1 MTTIPKPPM
10 YRVALYQLSLLLP
23 VGVILLLFG
32 DARGWSVMLGGLI
45 QIVPQAWFTRQAFRY
60 TGARQA
66 HLVVQAMYQG
76 ETGKVVLTAALF
88 VVAFVGLKNLNF
100 LVLMSSFIVM
110 MPVQWF
116 FTIRVLKR

>member
-10 YRVALYQLSLLLP
+10 YRVALYQLCLLLP
-23 VGVILLLFG
+23 IGSILLLIG

-45 QIVPQAWFTRQAFRY
+45 QIVPQAWFTRQAYRH